1 MTPQFSIAPARR
13 EDVPHIMAM
22 IRELAEFERLTHL
35 LECRDADLQ
44 RDLFEPQPCIE
55 CLMGWE
61 EQDGLRTPVAYALYF
76 HNYSTFLGRRADKAA
91 EEVVR
96 EAPESDADLGAPAI
110 VRRPGARI
118 LVAKKP
124 SKRPVRSK
132 NAKTK
137 PTPTIIDARETDEG
151 EVRLTHPDRVLWP
164 DAKITKADLAAYWR
178 TMADAALPHI
188 AGRPLALVRCPDGAE
203 GQCFF
208 QKHASPG
215 FPKPIK
221 TVRVGK
227 EDVLV
232 VEDADGL
239 VALAQMSVLETHLWG
254 SHLETIEK
262 PDQIVID
269 LDPDEGLKFAR
280 VVEAAHAVCKLLG
293 ELGLESFCKT
303 TGGKGL
309 HVVMPLKPVAAWPEV
324 KSFAK
329 AIAHHLEDIDPETY
343 VANASKRARRG
354 RVFVDY
360 LRNGRGA
367 TAVAPFSP
375 RARPEAT
382 VATPLAWSEVTA
394 SLDPRRFTMKTV
406 PARIARRKRDPWAGF
421 FDAVQTISAVAR
433 KTLKL
438 R

>member
-1 MTPQFSIAPARR
+1 
-13 EDVPHIMAM
+13 
-22 IRELAEFERLTHL
+22 
-35 LECRDADLQ
+35 
-44 RDLFEPQPCIE
+44 
-55 CLMGWE
+55 
-61 EQDGLRTPVAYALYF
+61 
-76 HNYSTFLGRRADKAA
+76 
-91 EEVVR
+91 VVR
-96 EAPESDADLGAPAI
+96 EHVTSVATGRDLDAIADGDAPKGK
-110 VRRPGARI
+110 
-118 LVAKKP
+118 AKKTEARQAKAGTLEKKVP
-124 SKRPVRSK
+124 GKANRKP
-132 NAKTK
+132 NA
-137 PTPTIIDARETDEG
+137 PTMIDARETDEG
-151 EVRLTHPDRVLWP
+151 DIRLTHPDRVLWP
-164 DAKITKADLAAYWR
+164 DAKVTKADLAAYWR

-208 QKHASPG
+208 QKHASQG

-221 TVRVGK
+221 TVRAGK

-232 VEDADGL
+232 VDNADGL
-239 VALAQMSVLETHLWG
+239 VALSQMSVLEIHLWG
-254 SHLETIEK
+254 SRLKTIEK

-280 VVEAAHAVCKLLG
+280 VVEGAHAVRTLLG

-309 HVVMPLKPVAAWPEV
+309 HVVAPLKPVAAWPEI
-324 KSFAK
+324 KEFTK
-329 AIAHHLEDIDPETY
+329 AVADHMERSDPEAY
-343 VANASKRARRG
+343 VAVASKRARKG
-354 RVFVDY
+354 RIFVDY

-394 SLDPRRFTMKTV
+394 SLDPRRFNVKTV
-406 PARIARRKRDPWAGF
+406 PARIARQKRDPWAGF
-421 FDAVQTISAVAR
+421 FDDAQMISTAAR